1 MQRKATSSLQS
12 SSAPRSDRVRP
23 VVGMALVTLSLVAGC
38 GSGSSSVGTSESSP
52 ALQTAPDSA
61 RVDLEMP
68 TFSDPT
74 TITNPHFPI
83 SELTQVVQVGAEG
96 EVALRQEITLL
107 PEIKTIEWE
116 GQQIDT
122 VVSQF
127 TAYGDGRVLEI
138 ARDFFAQADDGSVWY
153 FGEDVANYT
162 EGVLEDTDGTWL
174 AGKDGPP
181 GMIMPADPQVGDVY
195 RPENIPGLVFE
206 EVTVK
211 SVTETVDG
219 PQGPIAGAVLV
230 EEMAMDGATE
240 DKIFAPGYGEFT
252 ARVLSENELVNVAIG
267 VPIDAVMGGAS
278 TEVDLLATASRDIFQ
293 AAGAADWK
301 AVAASLNSM
310 TTVWSSYRDTGVPP
324 LTADGFDAALA
335 ALQLAADTG
344 EAADTQQAATD
355 LAFVVTDLRLR
366 HEPPAA
372 ADAERMD
379 ILARQVQLDAAAE
392 EQGAIAGDATLL
404 EALWTRISHTIE
416 GPGATSID
424 GLLTDLRAAAES
436 ADDAAAAEIAG
447 ALRQALSRL

>member
-392 EQGAIAGDATLL
+392 EQGVIAGDATLL